1 MSNFIGLK
9 CLFFTPK
16 MECNT
21 KKLYF
26 SNSFFPLSSL
36 SFQCRP
42 LPGSTNVFS
51 HVLFM
56 LIKFKQY
63 CSAVQSNLLIKFS
76 RCVTLHRIIGLISF
90 QFDPFNSMKKNAR
103 GKFIKNFRKCSYVFF
118 VILMKNPCCGMCC
131 MTAICLKCRGDIM

>member
-1 MSNFIGLK
+1 MQYKKTLFLK
-9 CLFFTPK
+9 FL
-16 MECNT
+16 
-21 KKLYF
+21 
-26 SNSFFPLSSL
+26 NSFFPLSSL

-131 MTAICLKCRGDIM
+131 MTAICLKCRGDIMWQFNQW

>member
-9 CLFFTPK
+9 GLFFNSQNGMQYK
-16 MECNT
+16 N
-21 KKLYF
+21 LYF
-26 SNSFFPLSSL
+26 LNSFFPLSSL

-76 RCVTLHRIIGLISF
+76 RCVTLHRIIGLIPF
-90 QFDPFNSMKKNAR
+90 QFDEKERERQIYQKLQEMLVR
-103 GKFIKNFRKCSYVFF
+103 FF
-118 VILMKNPCCGMCC
+118 VTLMKNPCCGMCF
-131 MTAICLKCRGDIM
+131 MTLFASNVEVT